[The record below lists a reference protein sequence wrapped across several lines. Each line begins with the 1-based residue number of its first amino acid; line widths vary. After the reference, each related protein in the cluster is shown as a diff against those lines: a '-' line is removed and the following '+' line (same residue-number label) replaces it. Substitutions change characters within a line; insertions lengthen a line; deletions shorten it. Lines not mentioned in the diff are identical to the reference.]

1 MGWRGLTSR
10 RTLVLAAALA
20 GGGALAVPALA
31 VKDELLMVSR
41 ASDGAGASANSFS
54 PDISGDGRFVVFDS
68 DADNLAPDDVDTV
81 RNVYVRTVRAGTTTL
96 VSRASGAAGAAGDA
110 DAFDP
115 SISAD
120 GRYVAFESASTT
132 LTADGNPGTTDVFV
146 RDLVTSTTILVSRDT
161 GANGPAGD
169 SSSFDPVISADG
181 RHVAFT
187 TAADNFSA
195 EDDDSVQ
202 NVYVRDLAAQ
212 TTTLVSRATGAGG
225 AGADGISRAAAISGD
240 GRRVVFESVADNL
253 SAEDDDTVQDV
264 FVRDVVAGTTTLV
277 SRATGAAGA
286 GADLDAFAPDISS
299 DGRRVVFHSRATNL
313 SAEDGDP
320 FEDVFLR
327 DLDAQTTTL
336 VSRAAGAGPGGDGYG
351 IRAAISDDGRHVAFI
366 SAADNLSPDDG
377 SPDDVFT
384 RDLQTGAVTFVSRGA
399 GATGPAANGSSS
411 FAAISADGRYVA
423 FSTVAEN
430 LAPVGG
436 VDANIFW
443 RDVLGPTAPATS
455 AANRCR
461 AVAPAPPASGPPGR
475 VRLSTGQLRIN
486 QRIGQAAIRRLAA
499 IEAWLDA
506 GIAERDLCGGA
517 IGPADLAPGIVAEPV
532 AASLAPLGTANPRP
546 ITPAS
551 KGVDPRV
558 AFRLTPAQL
567 LINQRIYQAAV
578 RRANAL
584 QARLRAGLTGGDV
597 RDGAITQG
605 RLHDRLAVVLAPATT
620 PVPRSRTVVAP
631 PRRGRPGSVTL
642 SARQLGINQKVAQ
655 AGVRRANA
663 LVADLSAGLTGAD
676 LRDGT
681 LGGADLAAGVVQG

>member
-1 MGWRGLTSR
+1 MLAA
-10 RTLVLAAALA
+10 TLV
-20 GGGALAVPALA
+20 GGGALAAPALA

-81 RNVYVRTVRAGTTTL
+81 RNVHVRNVRAGTTTL
-96 VSRASGAAGAAGDA
+96 VSRASGASGAAGDS

-146 RDLVTSTTILVSRDT
+146 RDLVGQTTTLVSRDT

-195 EDDDSVQ
+195 EDDDSVL
-202 NVYVRDLAAQ
+202 NVYVRDLTAQ

-240 GRRVVFESVADNL
+240 GRRVAFESVADNL
-253 SAEDDDTVQDV
+253 SAEDDDAVQNV

-286 GADLDAFAPDISS
+286 GADVGGFAPDISA
-299 DGRRVVFHSRATNL
+299 DGRLVVFHSGATNL

-336 VSRAAGAGPGGDGYG
+336 VSRAAGGGAGGDGYG

-366 SAADNLSPDDG
+366 SGADNLSPDDG
-377 SPDDVFT
+377 PPDDVFA
-384 RDLQTGAVTFVSRGA
+384 RDLQTGGVTFVSRGA
-399 GATGPAANGSSS
+399 GAAGPAANGSSS
-411 FAAISADGRYVA
+411 FTAISADGRYVA

-436 VDANIFW
+436 VTSNVFW
-443 RDVLGPTAPATS
+443 RDVLGPTAPATTAS
-455 AANRCR
+455 NLCAA
-461 AVAPAPPASGPPGR
+461 PGPPPAASRPPGR
-475 VRLSTGQLRIN
+475 VRLTRQQLRIN
-486 QRIGQAAIRRLAA
+486 QRIGQTAIRRLAA
-499 IEAWLDA
+499 VQAWPDA
-506 GIAERDLCGGA
+506 RIATRDICGGGF
-517 IGPADLAPGIVAEPV
+517 GPADLAAGIVAEPR
-532 AASLAPLGTANPRP
+532 SGRLALLPPADPRP
-546 ITPAS
+546 ITVAS
-551 KGVDPRV
+551 PGVDARV
-558 AFRLTPAQL
+558 VFTLTPAQL

-578 RRANAL
+578 RRANGL
-584 QARLRAGLTGGDV
+584 QVRLDSGLTGGDV

-605 RLHDRLAVVLAPATT
+605 LLHDRLAVVLAPAGAA
-620 PVPRSRTVVAP
+620 VPRSATVVAP
-631 PRRGRPGSVTL
+631 PGRGRPAGVEL
-642 SARQLGINQKVAQ
+642 SARQLRINQRVAQ

-663 LVADLSAGLTGAD
+663 LIAELSTGVDGRD
-676 LRDGT
+676 LRDGSI
-681 LGGADLAAGVVQG
+681 GAADLAPGVVAP